1 MDEFIIQE
9 LVEDVK
15 LLDEELI
22 EGVNNGSHNTDS
34 MSFDRVQHLI
44 HANGWDLFGINCSFH
59 EDLSMKIVVIFGYKL
74 IELTKKLEDINTL
87 FELLRR

>member
-44 HANGWDLFGINCSFH
+44 HSNG
-59 EDLSMKIVVIFGYKL
+59 
-74 IELTKKLEDINTL
+74 
-87 FELLRR
+87 